1 MGHLGNHGILY
12 EKQHGFRKGR
22 SCESQLLEL
31 THDLL
36 NGLHDGKQTDLI
48 VMDFAKAFDKVCHEK
63 LLTTLHSYSVDPTTI
78 HWIRGFLSNRSQSVV
93 IEGAQSLPLP
103 VTSGVPQGTVLGPAL
118 FLCYINSMLEG
129 ISSSIRLFADDTV
142 IYRQINSAADH
153 TILQQ
158 DLHKLARWEAEYSME
173 FHPEKCNVLRV
184 TRSRSPSIFNY
195 TLHGTNLKSTESTKY
210 LGVTL
215 TKDLTWGKHIDIV
228 RAKANQQLA
237 FVRRNIRTRSS
248 STKDKLFNTLV
259 RPHLEYAATVWDPH
273 ISKQKHSLEMVQR
286 RAARWVTNRHHNKS
300 SVTYMLHTLGWTSLE
315 HCRATSRLCMLYQI
329 YHGSIGIPH
338 DPYILPYR
346 HTPRPSRQT
355 DMHTLATY
363 QCRTNYFK
371 CSFFPQTIVA
381 WNALTKSV
389 VTSST
394 LDAFKAAL
402 PLGRPIPC

>member
-1 MGHLGNHGILY
+1 
-12 EKQHGFRKGR
+12 
-22 SCESQLLEL
+22 
-31 THDLL
+31 
-36 NGLHDGKQTDLI
+36 
-48 VMDFAKAFDKVCHEK
+48 MDFAKAFDKVCHKK

-118 FLCYINSMLEG
+118 FLCYINSMPEG
-129 ISSSIRLFADDTV
+129 ISSPIRLFADDTV

-195 TLHGTNLKSTESTKY
+195 TLHGTNLKSTESTTY

-215 TKDLTWGKHIDIV
+215 TKDLTWGKHIDII

-248 STKDKLFNTLV
+248 STKEKLFNTLV

-286 RAARWVTNRHHNKS
+286 RAARWVTNRHHN
-300 SVTYMLHTLGWTSLE
+300 T
-315 HCRATSRLCMLYQI
+315 
-329 YHGSIGIPH
+329 
-338 DPYILPYR
+338 
-346 HTPRPSRQT
+346 
-355 DMHTLATY
+355 
-363 QCRTNYFK
+363 
-371 CSFFPQTIVA
+371 
-381 WNALTKSV
+381 
-389 VTSST
+389 
-394 LDAFKAAL
+394 
-402 PLGRPIPC
+402 

>member
-1 MGHLGNHGILY
+1 MCVLSALINCGTVSMRLIVIGNAFHNRGPTTLNERSPKLTSFVRGTSNRCCCEERVRPVEHCLFSMSARYRGTVPLMHRNTCRSILNSMRRLI
-12 EKQHGFRKGR
+12 GRKGL

-118 FLCYINSMLEG
+118 FLCYINSMPEG

-184 TRSRSPSIFNY
+184 PRSRSPSIFNY

-215 TKDLTWGKHIDIV
+215 TKDLTWGKHIDII

-248 STKDKLFNTLV
+248 STKEKLFNTLV

-286 RAARWVTNRHHNKS
+286 RAARWVK
-300 SVTYMLHTLGWTSLE
+300 
-315 HCRATSRLCMLYQI
+315 
-329 YHGSIGIPH
+329 
-338 DPYILPYR
+338 
-346 HTPRPSRQT
+346 
-355 DMHTLATY
+355 
-363 QCRTNYFK
+363 
-371 CSFFPQTIVA
+371 
-381 WNALTKSV
+381 
-389 VTSST
+389 
-394 LDAFKAAL
+394 
-402 PLGRPIPC
+402 

>member
-36 NGLHDGKQTDLI
+36 NGLYDGKQTDLI

-78 HWIRGFLSNRSQSVV
+78 HWIGSQSVV

-118 FLCYINSMLEG
+118 FLCYINSMPEG

-184 TRSRSPSIFNY
+184 TRSRSPSIF
-195 TLHGTNLKSTESTKY
+195 
-210 LGVTL
+210 
-215 TKDLTWGKHIDIV
+215 
-228 RAKANQQLA
+228 
-237 FVRRNIRTRSS
+237 
-248 STKDKLFNTLV
+248 
-259 RPHLEYAATVWDPH
+259 
-273 ISKQKHSLEMVQR
+273 
-286 RAARWVTNRHHNKS
+286 
-300 SVTYMLHTLGWTSLE
+300 
-315 HCRATSRLCMLYQI
+315 
-329 YHGSIGIPH
+329 
-338 DPYILPYR
+338 
-346 HTPRPSRQT
+346 
-355 DMHTLATY
+355 
-363 QCRTNYFK
+363 
-371 CSFFPQTIVA
+371 
-381 WNALTKSV
+381 
-389 VTSST
+389 
-394 LDAFKAAL
+394 
-402 PLGRPIPC
+402 

>member
-1 MGHLGNHGILY
+1 M
-12 EKQHGFRKGR
+12 
-22 SCESQLLEL
+22 
-31 THDLL
+31 
-36 NGLHDGKQTDLI
+36 
-48 VMDFAKAFDKVCHEK
+48 
-63 LLTTLHSYSVDPTTI
+63 P
-78 HWIRGFLSNRSQSVV
+78 
-93 IEGAQSLPLP
+93 
-103 VTSGVPQGTVLGPAL
+103 
-118 FLCYINSMLEG
+118 EG

-158 DLHKLARWEAEYSME
+158 DIHKLARWEAEYSME

-215 TKDLTWGKHIDIV
+215 TKDLTWGKHIDIDII

-237 FVRRNIRTRSS
+237 FVRINIRTRSS
-248 STKDKLFNTLV
+248 STKEKLFNTLV

-286 RAARWVTNRHHNKS
+286 RAARWVTNRHHNTS
-300 SVTYMLHTLGWTSLE
+300 SVTDMLHTLGWTSLE
-315 HCRATSRLCMLYQI
+315 HRRATSRLCMLYQI

-381 WNALTKSV
+381 WNALT
-389 VTSST
+389 SST